1 MTALD
6 PRIMLEEAPMSR
18 AQIIALALVCGLS
31 ALDGYDVLAVSF
43 AAPGITKGWD
53 LGRGALGLVLSSGLV
68 GMAFG
73 SIVVSPFAD
82 IIGRRRTVIV
92 SLGFMA
98 AGMLLS
104 AFASSIES
112 LAAWRVVTGIGIG
125 AMVPVITPLAAEF
138 ANKRRRALALAILA
152 IGFPLGGTVGGFAA
166 ALLLHFFAWPAVFLF
181 GAGAALLLLPLVV
194 VWLPEPLA
202 FLLAR
207 RDGRSME
214 RVNGLLARCNLP
226 TIAELPP
233 VAEKRA
239 APYRAIFGPGQR
251 AGTLRITAV
260 NLLYL
265 MTVYYVLSWMP
276 QMIADAGFSA
286 SAGTA
291 LSATASMSGAIICI
305 LISLAAPR
313 IRLRALGAAMMIG
326 LSVATAIF
334 GYTPPSLILLAVMA
348 ALIGGFLYTGIF
360 GLYATIVDT
369 FEPGMR
375 ATGVGFVM
383 GVGRGASALSP
394 AIAGALFE
402 FDAGRDIVSALIATL
417 ALAAGLL
424 MLVRGREPGAAPA
437 QAAERSS
444 LL

>member
-1 MTALD
+1 MTRID
-6 PRIMLEEAPMSR
+6 PRIMLAEAPMSR
-18 AQIIALALVCGLS
+18 AQVIALALVCGLS

-43 AAPGITKGWD
+43 AAPGITQSWG
-53 LGRGALGLVLSSGLV
+53 LGRAALGLVLSSGLV

-82 IIGRRRTVIV
+82 LIGRRRTVII

-104 AFASSIES
+104 AFASSIAI

-166 ALLLHFFAWPAVFLF
+166 AVLLHYFSWPAVFLF

-194 VWLPEPLA
+194 FWLPEPLA

-207 RDGRSME
+207 RDSGSLQ
-214 RVNGLLARCNLP
+214 RVNALLARCNLP
-226 TIAELPP
+226 AIAELPP
-233 VAEKRA
+233 IAEKQS
-239 APYRAIFGPGQR
+239 APYRAIFSAGQR
-251 AGTLRITAV
+251 AETVRITAV

-276 QMIADAGFSA
+276 QMVADAGFSA

-291 LSATASMSGAIICI
+291 LSATASLTGAVVCI
-305 LISLAAPR
+305 LISLAAPQ
-313 IRLRALGAAMMIG
+313 IRLRALGAAMMVG
-326 LSVATAIF
+326 LGIATALF
-334 GYTPPSLILLAVMA
+334 GYTPPSLVLLAAMA

-383 GVGRGASALSP
+383 GVGRGASALAP

-402 FDAGRDIVSALIATL
+402 LGAGRDIVSAAL
-417 ALAAGLL
+417 ALLAFAAGLL
-424 MLVRGREPGAAPA
+424 MLVRGREKA
-437 QAAERSS
+437 QAAERAS